1 MDALVR
7 KELLRKS
14 VHIGFGFG
22 ALLLRWLSTEEA
34 AAVAVAALVFNWK
47 ILPRIFGK
55 RIARGPLGYDRG
67 ILLYPVAVFCLI
79 VAFPG
84 DPGIAAAVW
93 AILAFGDG
101 LATVAGRMVGGP
113 RLPWNRSKT
122 WIGTLTF
129 ALAGGAAGSII
140 APFVQS
146 ATPYFLSWTAL
157 AFVTAVACAIGE
169 SLEIHVD
176 DNIVVPLVGA
186 LVMFALSRITR
197 EPGLVPDTA
206 ETAWLVA
213 NGLLAIFGYA
223 VRSVNLSGAIGG
235 FLLGAVLILF
245 AGWPLYVV
253 LLAFF
258 LVGSATTRLGYRRKA
273 SEGLAQEGEGRR
285 GFTHAWSNVGV
296 ASVISLFIALEAGS
310 LRALWLGA
318 IASLATAAADTTAS
332 EIGQL
337 WGRRAFLPLTFRS
350 VPRGTEGAI
359 SVEGTIVGA
368 LAAVVVGALGVILA
382 ADQVAIPIGTGIA
395 IVSFAAIAGSWLE
408 SVVGSWNRHQV
419 QPITNGALNFF
430 NTLVGAEIAMG
441 IWAVIA

>member
-1 MDALVR
+1 MDELVR
-7 KELLRKS
+7 RELLRKA
-14 VHIGFGFG
+14 VHIAFGLG
-22 ALLLRWLSTEEA
+22 ALLLRWLSTGAA
-34 AAVAVAALVFNWK
+34 AAVAVAAFFFNWK
-47 ILPRIFGK
+47 MLPRLFGK

-84 DPGIAAAVW
+84 DPGIAAGVW

-101 LATVAGRMVGGP
+101 LATVAGRTLGGP

-122 WIGTLTF
+122 WSGTLTF
-129 ALAGGAAGSII
+129 ALAGGAAGSIV
-140 APFVQS
+140 AQFVEAS
-146 ATPYFLSWTAL
+146 TPYFLSWTAL
-157 AFVTAVACAIGE
+157 AFATAVACAIGE

-186 LVMFALSRITR
+186 FVMFAMSRITR
-197 EPGLVPDTA
+197 EPTLIPGTA

-223 VRSVNLSGAIGG
+223 FRSVNLSGAIGG

-258 LVGSATTRLGYRRKA
+258 VIGSATTRMGYRRKA
-273 SEGLAQEGEGRR
+273 AEGLAQEGEGRR

-337 WGRRAFLPLTFRS
+337 WGRRAFLPLTFRP

-359 SVEGTIVGA
+359 SVEGTLAGA
-368 LAAVVVGALGVILA
+368 VAGVAVGALGVALA
-382 ADQVAIPIGTGIA
+382 AGPVTIPIGTGVA
-395 IVSFAAIAGSWLE
+395 IVSFAAITGSWLE
-408 SVVGSWNRHQV
+408 SVVGSWNGHQV

-430 NTLVGAEIAMG
+430 NTLAGAGIAMG
-441 IWAVIA
+441 LWVVIA